1 MGTVECQ
8 CDPGYTGADCSL
20 RKCPQGTDPIA
31 TVYTNDDSVYKIM
44 WGQTKD
50 VTWDQGEE
58 IPNGQVHW
66 TMSYKDDFGDVWTT
80 SAVTTYYQA
89 RRADGSL
96 EVGPHRKTDKITST
110 PFFMDPDYQGSE
122 VASVNV
128 DGGNSKGTPVTDVYK
143 AKAST
148 NGKVQFSFHPSFIG
162 EQVNASIQ
170 ALPNDVVRYSYVHTV
185 FNYGK
190 DQDQV
195 FIYPSMGVP
204 LFKSK
209 LAAKTLAAGEVTGD
223 VIYPTGSGVC
233 SPDSSFL
240 TATSAECGNIGNF
253 NDGKSP
259 AVNDNKYRFPY
270 FLETNSNIKGS
281 DAVAKAYTN
290 CDKDNLCIFIT
301 IPEPQGSKEMT
312 VNYKFKTMIR
322 TPKGNAAPTVFKPDE
337 FDVAYTQEKSNRN
350 GGTNALVTVEQVGSK
365 RKWHKLIDGTP
376 IIKFESLQL
385 LHDCSRRG
393 LCDFET
399 GKCKCFDGYSGYK
412 CQERSVLGY

>member
-1 MGTVECQ
+1 MGALK
-8 CDPGYTGADCSL
+8 DL
-20 RKCPQGTDPIA
+20 
-31 TVYTNDDSVYKIM
+31 YKIAN
-44 WGQTKD
+44 T
-50 VTWDQGEE
+50 
-58 IPNGQVHW
+58 
-66 TMSYKDDFGDVWTT
+66 
-80 SAVTTYYQA
+80 
-89 RRADGSL
+89 
-96 EVGPHRKTDKITST
+96 
-110 PFFMDPDYQGSE
+110 
-122 VASVNV
+122 
-128 DGGNSKGTPVTDVYK
+128 GNSKITFSYK
-143 AKAST
+143 
-148 NGKVQFSFHPSFIG
+148 QSFIG

-209 LAAKTLAAGEVTGD
+209 LATKTLASGTVTGD

-240 TATSAECGNIGNF
+240 TATSAECSNIGNF

-301 IPEPQGSKEMT
+301 IPEPQGSKDIS

-322 TPKGNAAPTVFKPDE
+322 TPKNNAAPTVFKPDE

-376 IIKFESLQL
+376 IIKYEINCCMTALVVA
-385 LHDCSRRG
+385 CVTSRRASASVSMATPDTSARSAV
-393 LCDFET
+393 CSDINQ
-399 GKCKCFDGYSGYK
+399 DSSMPD
-412 CQERSVLGY
+412 SVLIKSNAIITKK